1 MEMTVK
7 EGSLELSA
15 TRKLVVSSLLVGV
28 AVVLSPLYFPFGP
41 TKCYPFQ
48 HMVNALAGVLLG
60 PWWAALVAVSASVI
74 RNLTGMGTLFAF
86 PGSIPGALAV
96 GLAARFLPAR
106 RRAFGALFEPLG
118 TALVGAY
125 LASTLVAPAVGRS
138 VATSALVV
146 AFGASSVPGSLLGF
160 ALILLLQRV
169 SLLASARSLA

>member
-1 MEMTVK
+1 MVK
-7 EGSLELSA
+7 EDVLGISP
-15 TRKLVVSSLLVGV
+15 TRKLVISSLLVGV

-48 HMVNALAGVLLG
+48 HMVNAVAGVLLG
-60 PWWAALVAVSASVI
+60 PWWAALVALSASAI

-96 GLAARFLPAR
+96 GLAAKLLPPR
-106 RRAFGALFEPLG
+106 LKAFGALFEPLG

-125 LASTLVAPAVGRS
+125 LASTLVAPAIGRS
-138 VATSALVV
+138 VATSALMM

-160 ALILLLQRV
+160 ALILLLQRA
-169 SLLASARSLA
+169 LLPASARSLA